1 MNSKGSRTKPLLL
14 VPCSSLLSYQ
24 QRGYS
29 GNHGQLLLQSQQMEN
44 KNATLFLCEYET
56 SHYCLMRK
64 GGKM

>member
-1 MNSKGSRTKPLLL
+1 MNSKGCRIKPWLL

-24 QRGYS
+24 QREYS

-44 KNATLFLCEYET
+44 KNTTLLVCEYET